1 MWKTEQLEERIMK
14 VLDANDV
21 CAIGTVAGDQPK
33 IRYMVLFHEGLTVY
47 LATNSRTDKV
57 DELRENANV
66 FVLTGYD
73 GSSSS
78 EIVQME
84 ATAKL
89 CTDNRLREKLWNDEL
104 SRWFKGLHDP
114 EYVVLELN
122 PTRIEYVKGESEPQ
136 VWQK

>member
-1 MWKTEQLEERIMK
+1 MLKTEQLEEQIMK

-21 CAIGTVAGDQPK
+21 CAFGTIDGNRPK

-73 GSSSS
+73 GTLSS

-89 CTDNRLREKLWNDEL
+89 CTDNHLKEKLWNDEL
-104 SRWFKGLHDP
+104 SRWFEGPHDP
-114 EYVVLELN
+114 DYIVLELN

>member
-1 MWKTEQLEERIMK
+1 MLKTEQLEEQIMK

-21 CAIGTVAGDQPK
+21 CAFGTVAGDQPK
-33 IRYMVLFHEGLTVY
+33 IRYMALFHEGLKVY

-57 DELRENANV
+57 EELRENANV

-73 GSSSS
+73 GTPSS

-89 CTDNRLREKLWNDEL
+89 CTDNRLREKLWDDEL
-104 SRWFKGLHDP
+104 GRWFDGPHDP
-114 EYVVLELN
+114 DYVVLELN
-122 PTRIEYVKGESEPQ
+122 PTRIEYIEGESEPQ